1 MSLLIVQDLKKS
13 FRSPSGNLDPLL
25 YVPEFSLQ
33 QYEQVAL
40 RGASGS
46 GKTTFLHLLA
56 GVLPADSGTV
66 SVDGTSLHL
75 LTESQRDQLRV
86 GKIGYVFQSFN
97 LLNGFTCLENITLAM
112 NLNGSSDVDRAK
124 SLLSDVGLWERKNHY
139 PHQLSIGQQ
148 QRVAIARALVNQPKL
163 VLADEPTGNL
173 DPFNTDRSLILLRKL
188 CQQWGSSLILVSHDD
203 RVMEQFESQVEWEKL
218 NEVATKGELLDGD
231 N

>member
-13 FRSPSGNLDPLL
+13 FRSPSGNLDPVL

-75 LTESQRDQLRV
+75 LTESQLDQLRV

>member
-13 FRSPSGNLDPLL
+13 FRSPSGNLDPVL

>member
-13 FRSPSGNLDPLL
+13 FRSPSGNLDPIL

-112 NLNGSSDVDRAK
+112 NLNGSNDVDRAK

-173 DPFNTDRSLILLRKL
+173 DPSNTDRSLKLLRKL

>member
-13 FRSPSGNLDPLL
+13 FRSPSGNLDPIL

-66 SVDGTSLHL
+66 TVDGTSLHL

>member
-13 FRSPSGNLDPLL
+13 FRSPSGNLDPVL

-112 NLNGSSDVDRAK
+112 NLNGSNDVDRAK
-124 SLLSDVGLWERKNHY
+124 SLLSDVGLWDRKNHY

>member
-13 FRSPSGNLDPLL
+13 FRSPSGNLDPIL

-112 NLNGSSDVDRAK
+112 NLNGSNDVDRAK
-124 SLLSDVGLWERKNHY
+124 SLLSDVGLWDRKNHY

-173 DPFNTDRSLILLRKL
+173 DPSNTDRSLKLLRKL

>member
-13 FRSPSGNLDPLL
+13 FRSPSGNLDPVL

-33 QYEQVAL
+33 QYEQVAI

>member
-13 FRSPSGNLDPLL
+13 FRSPSGNLDPIL

-112 NLNGSSDVDRAK
+112 NLNGSNDVDRAK
-124 SLLSDVGLWERKNHY
+124 SLLSDVGLWDRKNHY

-173 DPFNTDRSLILLRKL
+173 DPSNTDRSLKLLRKL

-218 NEVATKGELLDGD
+218 NEVATTGELLDGD

>member
-13 FRSPSGNLDPLL
+13 FRSPSGNLDPVL

-66 SVDGTSLHL
+66 SLDGTSLHL

-112 NLNGSSDVDRAK
+112 NLNGSNDVDRAK

>member
-13 FRSPSGNLDPLL
+13 FRSPSGNLDPIL

-112 NLNGSSDVDRAK
+112 NLNGSNDVDRAK
-124 SLLSDVGLWERKNHY
+124 SLLSDVGLWDRKNHY